1 MKLTDVDSLQDQL
14 LQVLAQLS
22 LDQQQQVLDFVLSLC
37 PKEPT
42 QQWDDISNEEAA
54 TLKAEFEQ
62 EDLVMAEASMADY
75 LMLLQQEDEA

>member
-1 MKLTDVDSLQDQL
+1 MKLTDAGSLQAQL

-22 LDQQQQVLDFVLSLC
+22 LDQQQQVLDFALSLC
-37 PKEPT
+37 QKELT
-42 QQWDDISNEEAA
+42 QQWDSIPDKEAA

-62 EDLVMAEASMADY
+62 EDLVMAEASMGDY

>member
-1 MKLTDVDSLQDQL
+1 MKLTDANSLQDQL

-22 LDQQQQVLDFVLSLC
+22 LDQQQQVLDFALSLC
-37 PKEPT
+37 QREPA

-75 LMLLQQEDEA
+75 LMLLQQEDKA